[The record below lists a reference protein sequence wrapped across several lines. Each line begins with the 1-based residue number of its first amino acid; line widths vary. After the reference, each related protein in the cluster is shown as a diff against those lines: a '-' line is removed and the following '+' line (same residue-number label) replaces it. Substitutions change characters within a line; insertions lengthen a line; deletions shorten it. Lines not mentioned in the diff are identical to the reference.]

1 MGRKLEWELSGKSD
15 VPEKMAKAKA
25 SMEGL
30 EGAANGL
37 SKKFKEA
44 FKDIALGFVAP
55 MVLVQKAIGFITDQ
69 FDKLRQFAQESRDFA
84 KDADSAKFFRPG
96 AREAIL
102 QGEERKKERE
112 GKMKGAFGTQ
122 LGYAEFLSDDPRG
135 KALMREAGKSPS
147 MVTTGAGPFS
157 FLNPIISAIG
167 ARAQEGVSAQIMAT
181 DPAVRAKIDELLAG
195 ESAARAAKIAKDAT
209 ADGSLTAQKI
219 AEVSGNVIGVGQSPQ
234 LDAMRQQI
242 VLQEDMANSLRAIVE
257 ADQRQSGF
265 RPERGFDLGG
275 MGSAGRT
282 TFPR

>member
-15 VPEKMAKAKA
+15 VPQKMAQAKS

-69 FDKLRQFAQESRDFA
+69 FEKLRQFAQESRDFA
-84 KDADSAKFFRPG
+84 KEADSAKFFRPG

-135 KALMREAGKSPS
+135 KALMKEAGKSPS

-167 ARAQEGVSAQIMAT
+167 MKTQAGVSAQIMAT
-181 DPAVRAKIDELLAG
+181 DPAVRAKIDAMLAG
-195 ESAARAAKIAKDAT
+195 DIAKRTETQQAEKAKET
-209 ADGSLTAQKI
+209 AAVAKGLDVGS
-219 AEVSGNVIGVGQSPQ
+219 NVVGVGMSPQ
-234 LDAMRQQI
+234 LDALNKS
-242 VLQEDMANSLRAIVE
+242 VALQEDMANSLRTMIE
-257 ADQRQSGF
+257 RDQAATGF
-265 RPERGFDLGG
+265 KTEKFWPSANRPPAR
-275 MGSAGRT
+275 
-282 TFPR
+282 

>member
-15 VPEKMAKAKA
+15 VPQKMAQAKA

-69 FDKLRQFAQESRDFA
+69 FSKLQQFAQESRDFA
-84 KDADSAKFFRPG
+84 KEADSAKFFRPG

-122 LGYAEFLSDDPRG
+122 LGYAEFLADDPRG

-167 ARAQEGVSAQIMAT
+167 MKTQEGVSAQIMAT
-181 DPAVRAKIDELLAG
+181 DPAVRAKIDAMLAG
-195 ESAARAAKIAKDAT
+195 DVAKRAAAEASASAEKT
-209 ADGSLTAQKI
+209 APTAQKI

-257 ADQRQSGF
+257 AGQRQSGF